1 MAVIEREAKIV
12 NPLGMHARPAAE
24 FVKVANRFKS
34 KVDVRR
40 DALSVNGKSILGV
53 MMLAAERGS
62 SLSIRVD
69 GADAEQAMDA
79 LCALVAAGFNE
90 MDLKA

>member
-1 MAVIEREAKIV
+1 MIEREAKIV